1 MTQNTNSKKKSIFT
15 ALYSNR
21 IVVSKGNAT
30 YLNLPIL
37 AGILLLMFIPRLV
50 VVAAVVALALRCR
63 LSIEKSPEAFDG
75 TFNSMIKRTAEDV
88 KNTVVNIGQGPV
100 EDHA

>member
-1 MTQNTNSKKKSIFT
+1 MP
-15 ALYSNR
+15 AGMPR
-21 IVVSKGNAT
+21 CVVQPAAV
-30 YLNLPIL
+30 
-37 AGILLLMFIPRLV
+37 AG
-50 VVAAVVALALRCR
+50 AVVALALRCR

-88 KNTVVNIGQGPV
+88 KNTVVNIGQEPV